1 MLETPWQYDRATI
14 HDGRKNMY
22 SFMSNNVKIKLL
34 PSKENEPKP
43 SKGNG
48 KNLLTRKEFVDEMLT
63 FVVVFVL
70 LGKESNRGREVLA
83 KWRTY

>member
-1 MLETPWQYDRATI
+1 
-14 HDGRKNMY
+14 MY

-48 KNLLTRKEFVDEMLT
+48 KNLLTRKEFMDEMLT

-70 LGKESNRGREVLA
+70 LGKVTGEEKYWASGGPIEGLC
-83 KWRTY
+83 